1 MRLMKLDTTDSIS
14 FFQAYLFKVANNLAI
29 DRLRHLARADAY
41 RASMPADAPERGA
54 SAEEEAAAAEKIERI
69 RRYASELPP
78 KCRKAFLLRK
88 FHSLSVPDIAR
99 QLDLSEQTVG
109 TYLRQALKHCR
120 QRRRPPSRN
129 LATLLRRNPMMLFPQ
144 TGLSLPGSYQA
155 RQPNGQ
161 HTPERAHQMHR
172 SPDRIDNRPTGR
184 PKAKRWDALRPH
196 EDAAYPT
203 YSMSDETSSVRAS
216 FAWPQSASSWACIYA
231 LRKRSTNRVL
241 TRRFSGSLL
250 FKRERRASTAF
261 CVGRMSGCCSL
272 N

>member
-1 MRLMKLDTTDSIS
+1 MVSKPSSAEVPVLGGHDQDRTKHIERLFREHNEALVRFLRVKLCSEQEARDVAQEAYVRLMKLDTTDSIS

-120 QRRRPPSRN
+120 QR
-129 LATLLRRNPMMLFPQ
+129 LDLDM
-144 TGLSLPGSYQA
+144 
-155 RQPNGQ
+155 
-161 HTPERAHQMHR
+161 E
-172 SPDRIDNRPTGR
+172 
-184 PKAKRWDALRPH
+184 
-196 EDAAYPT
+196 
-203 YSMSDETSSVRAS
+203 
-216 FAWPQSASSWACIYA
+216 
-231 LRKRSTNRVL
+231 
-241 TRRFSGSLL
+241 
-250 FKRERRASTAF
+250 RERMT
-261 CVGRMSGCCSL
+261 
-272 N
+272 